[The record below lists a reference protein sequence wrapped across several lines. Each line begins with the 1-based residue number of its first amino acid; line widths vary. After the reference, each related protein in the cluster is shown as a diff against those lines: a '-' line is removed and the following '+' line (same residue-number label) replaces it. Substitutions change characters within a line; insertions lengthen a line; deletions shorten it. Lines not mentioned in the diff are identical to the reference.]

1 MITKI
6 VTEFIKNKRTVL
18 RSQQRFTRQKHN
30 VYPKEV
36 KKIGNNGKRIQSVD
50 SIETNVYGTNIQE
63 KNTKNGENYADRTGE
78 N

>member
-1 MITKI
+1 M
-6 VTEFIKNKRTVL
+6 
-18 RSQQRFTRQKHN
+18 
-30 VYPKEV
+30 
-36 KKIGNNGKRIQSVD
+36 IGNTGKRIQSAD